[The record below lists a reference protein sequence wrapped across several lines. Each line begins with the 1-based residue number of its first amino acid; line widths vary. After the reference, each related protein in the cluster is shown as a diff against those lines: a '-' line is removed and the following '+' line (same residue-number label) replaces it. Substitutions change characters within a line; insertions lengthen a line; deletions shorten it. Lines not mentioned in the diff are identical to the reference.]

1 MRQAKWILAALGTI
15 AAVTVDG
22 DIARAAEVA
31 AASTKSADAPAG
43 AAGTA
48 GTPAT
53 IGTAGDGT
61 RASSSATSRPFILPK
76 ESHVPGGVVLLP
88 IQSAGDD
95 PPTVKVGNSRAMV
108 LRVKDHWLAVVG
120 VPLSTEPGSLKL
132 AVETHASTE
141 NDTVVEIKPKQYR
154 VQSLKVA
161 PRMVDLSPEDK
172 ARTENEGPRLQTA
185 FSTFSDAPPTTL
197 RLLPPIPGPRSS
209 SYGLRRVFNGQ
220 PRNPHT
226 GMDIAA
232 PTGTP
237 IKAPAAGRV
246 IEAGDFFF
254 SGNTVIVDHGQ
265 GLITMYGHMSV
276 IDVKVGDA
284 VKTGDVLGKVGATGR
299 VTGPHLHWGVVL
311 NGTMVDPALFLPP
324 TAPVSAKKTKT
335 AQN

>member
-1 MRQAKWILAALGTI
+1 MRQVNRILVSFALI
-15 AAVTVDG
+15 AAVV
-22 DIARAAEVA
+22 
-31 AASTKSADAPAG
+31 S
-43 AAGTA
+43 GTS
-48 GTPAT
+48 
-53 IGTAGDGT
+53 
-61 RASSSATSRPFILPK
+61 RASGALTLPK
-76 ESHVPGGVVLLP
+76 ESPVPGGVVLLP
-88 IQSAGDD
+88 IHSAADD
-95 PPTVKVGNSRAMV
+95 PPTVKLTDSRAMV

-120 VPLSTEPGSLKL
+120 VPLSTEPGPLKV
-132 AVETHASTE
+132 AIESRTAPEKDV
-141 NDTVVEIKPKQYR
+141 VVEIKPKQYR

-172 ARTENEGPRLQTA
+172 TRTDEERPRLQTA
-185 FSTFSDAPPTTL
+185 FSTFTDAPPATL

-209 SYGLRRVFNGQ
+209 SYGLRRVFNDQ
-220 PRNPHT
+220 PRSPHT

-237 IKAPAAGRV
+237 IKAPAAGHV
-246 IEAGDFFF
+246 VEAGSFFF

-276 IDVKVGDA
+276 IDVKPGDV

-324 TAPVSAKKTKT
+324 SAPAAEKKPKAAKN
-335 AQN
+335 QS